1 MQSSIADLMM
11 HLHLIVSKA
20 RSGMPTQARPM
31 NQKTSMWMMSKN
43 CQSYLQT
50 GHSSRTGLTTIPC
63 SHHDH
68 PRLVLG
74 QTINS
79 VSSFCRSRNSETS
92 NYGMLRTEGLSEQG
106 GRRSKDEAEAPV
118 KSKLR
123 FRRATVDYNATNLY
137 GSLSFR
143 SPQTRQITVA
153 HTYILRTN

>member
-106 GRRSKDEAEAPV
+106 GRRSKDEAESFVLGEQLSIITPQICMGRCRSV
-118 KSKLR
+118 LR
-123 FRRATVDYNATNLY
+123 KPGR
-137 GSLSFR
+137 SLSRIRTFFA
-143 SPQTRQITVA
+143 QTDVE
-153 HTYILRTN
+153 